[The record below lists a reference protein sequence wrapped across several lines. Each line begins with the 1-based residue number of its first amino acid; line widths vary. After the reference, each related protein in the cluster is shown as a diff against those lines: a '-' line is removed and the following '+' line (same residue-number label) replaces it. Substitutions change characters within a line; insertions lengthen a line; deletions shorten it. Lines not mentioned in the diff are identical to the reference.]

1 MIRAILD
8 YMGDHV
14 SADGGWW
21 ILGLNAVLLIPLIFS
36 VFFYPKEVL
45 TGIAVVFVLTIV
57 GGVFGR
63 MAGAGLRRLASK
75 MGSGH

>member
-21 ILGLNAVLLIPLIFS
+21 ILGLNAILLIPLIFA

-45 TGIAVVFVLTIV
+45 TGIAAFVVLTVACVALGRIV
-57 GGVFGR
+57 GAR
-63 MAGAGLRRLASK
+63 LRQFASK

>member
-14 SADGGWW
+14 SADGAWW
-21 ILGLNAVLLIPLIFS
+21 ILGLNAILLIPLIFAL
-36 VFFYPKEVL
+36 FFYPREVL
-45 TGIAVVFVLTIV
+45 TGTAAVVVLAIACVVLGRIV
-57 GGVFGR
+57 AAR
-63 MAGAGLRRLASK
+63 LRRFASK

>member
-1 MIRAILD
+1 MIQAILG

-36 VFFYPKEVL
+36 VFFFPKEVL
-45 TGIAVVFVLTIV
+45 TGIAALFVLIIV

-63 MAGAGLRRLASK
+63 MIGAPLRRLASK